1 MVEVDKIHFGGAIA
15 TDDDG
20 WGGWVFE
27 DRFLSCESAFVPYID
42 KFADG
47 EEGAIGEVW
56 EDGGFAGDGREIGVW
71 EVCRIGGGDDS
82 SIGGTDFDW
91 WGGVISVDDGGIR
104 AKIIA
109 GAAGVKY
116 GTTGRM

>member
-1 MVEVDKIHFGGAIA
+1 MVEVDKIYFGGAIA
-15 TDDDG
+15 TADDG

-71 EVCRIGGGDDS
+71 EICRTGEGD
-82 SIGGTDFDW
+82 
-91 WGGVISVDDGGIR
+91 
-104 AKIIA
+104 
-109 GAAGVKY
+109 Y
-116 GTTGRM
+116 GFI